1 MDLLVLVIG
10 SGPAASGIAANLRA
24 ALEDRVPVAE
34 AADVSHALRIVDAD
48 PGAAVPLVVLCGDGC
63 DLDATMRELYADDQ
77 LAEAR
82 TFVTTT
88 RAEHRDLAEA
98 IDRGWLHTLVMH
110 PPPPGLLEWMVTS
123 QLASW
128 MADRGLDPVP
138 TLVIPEQGSEPSELF
153 QLLEA
158 SNEELT
164 EGIMRGIDG
173 ALTRR
178 PRLVLPPGVRLTRQ
192 GEDVDGVFIVIS
204 GKVALTRATPSE
216 NLLLHHASTGPVV
229 GLLSLAR
236 QQKAFF
242 TSTTTTEV
250 EAVHLSTDQLN
261 RALILDPGVAA
272 GLTAGAIRGLT
283 LRLLRSEELQVE
295 RNELNAKLKKEQ
307 RRLAKALSALEA
319 ARMEL
324 IQQAKFAT
332 LGELAAGVAHE
343 LNNPVAALTGAAAS
357 LAEEAGRLVASHP
370 QGRLLGEVL
379 EAART
384 RPGLSTAQE
393 RQVRRELERLTGDPA
408 LAWRLV
414 AAGITDPSLA
424 ANVDV
429 KQLDMVESA
438 AMLGTAAH
446 NIEVASERIAE
457 LVTSLR
463 SYARPESEAMD
474 GVDLNAG
481 IEDTLRL
488 VAHRLR
494 GIDIVRDYGEIPPV
508 RAHPSRLGQVWTN
521 LIVNAA
527 DALAGEGRLE
537 ISTRLE
543 GETAVVD
550 IIDNGPG
557 IDPAVLPRI
566 FEPRFTTKHGTVRY
580 GLGLGLGLAKRLV
593 EEHGGT
599 VTADSQPG
607 QTIMTVTLPVSGPPK
622 E

>member
-1 MDLLVLVIG
+1 MDLLVLVVG
-10 SGPAASGIAANLRA
+10 HGGPAAEVAASLRA
-24 ALEDRVPVAE
+24 ALGDRVPVAVAPDVP
-34 AADVSHALRIVDAD
+34 AALETVDAS
-48 PGAAVPLVVLCGDGC
+48 GAAVPLVVLCARDGDVDAAMR
-63 DLDATMRELYADDQ
+63 DLYEDDQ
-77 LAEAR
+77 LAEAQ
-82 TFVTTT
+82 TVVLTT
-88 RAEHRDLAEA
+88 RSDHRDLSDA
-98 IDRGWLHTLVMH
+98 IDRGWLHTLLVQ
-110 PPPPGLLEWMVTS
+110 PSPPGLLEWMVTS

-128 MADRGLDPVP
+128 MADHGLDPVP
-138 TLVIPEQGSEPSELF
+138 TLVMAEQGSEPSELF

-164 EGIMRGIDG
+164 ERIVRGIDG

-178 PRLVLPPGVRLTRQ
+178 PRLLLPPGVRLTRQ
-192 GEDVDGVFIVIS
+192 GEDVDGVFILIS

-250 EAVHLSTDQLN
+250 EAIHLSTDQLN

-295 RNELNAKLKKEQ
+295 RNELNARLKKEQ

-319 ARMEL
+319 ARLEL
-324 IQQAKFAT
+324 IQQARFAT

-343 LNNPVAALTGAAAS
+343 LNNPVAALTRAAAT
-357 LAEEAGRLVASHP
+357 LAEEVSRLVASHP
-370 QGRLLGEVL
+370 QGQVLGEVL
-379 EAART
+379 ESTRN

-393 RQVRRELERLTGDPA
+393 RQVRRELEKLTKDPE

-414 AAGITDPSLA
+414 AAGITDPALA
-424 ANVDV
+424 RSVQP

-438 AMLGTAAH
+438 AMLGTAAR
-446 NIEVASERIAE
+446 NIEVASARIAE
-457 LVTSLR
+457 LATSLR
-463 SYARPESEAMD
+463 SYARPESDALD

-488 VAHRLR
+488 VAHRLH
-494 GIDIVRDYGEIPPV
+494 GIEVVRDYGEVPPL

-527 DALAGEGRLE
+527 DALSGEGRLE
-537 ISTRLE
+537 ISTRVE
-543 GETAVVD
+543 GEWVVVD

-566 FEPRFTTKHGTVRY
+566 FEPRFTTKHGTIRY

-599 VTADSQPG
+599 ISADSQPG
-607 QTIMTVTLPVSGPPK
+607 QTIITVTLPLAGPPK

>member
-1 MDLLVLVIG
+1 MELLVLVIG
-10 SGPAASGIAANLRA
+10 HGAIAAESAENLRA
-24 ALEDRVPVAE
+24 TLANRVAVVVAPDVARAL
-34 AADVSHALRIVDAD
+34 HLVDQSKAT
-48 PGAAVPLVVLCGDGC
+48 VPLVVLSAD
-63 DLDATMRELYADDQ
+63 DVDVDATLTELYADDQ
-77 LAEAR
+77 LAQAR
-82 TFVTTT
+82 TMVMTS
-88 RAEHRDLAEA
+88 RAEHRDLSDA
-98 IDRGWLHTLVMH
+98 IDRGWLHTIVVQ
-110 PPPPGLLEWMVTS
+110 PAPPGLLEWMVTS
-123 QLASW
+123 QVGAW
-128 MADRGLDPVP
+128 MIDRGLDPVP
-138 TLVIPEQGSEPSELF
+138 TPVLADQGSEPSELF

-164 EGIMRGIDG
+164 ERIVRGIDR

-178 PRLVLPPGVRLTRQ
+178 PRLILPPGVRLTRQ
-192 GEDVDGVFIVIS
+192 GEYVDGVFIVIS
-204 GKVALTRATPSE
+204 GKVALTRETRSE

-236 QQKAFF
+236 QQNAFF

-250 EAVHLSTDQLN
+250 EAIHLSTDQLN

-319 ARMEL
+319 ARLEL
-324 IQQAKFAT
+324 IQQARFAT

-343 LNNPVAALTGAAAS
+343 LNNPVAALTRAAAS
-357 LAEEAGRLVASHP
+357 LAEEAARLVASHP
-370 QGRLLGEVL
+370 QGELLGEVF
-379 EAART
+379 ASTRN

-393 RQVRRELERLTGDPA
+393 RQIRRELESVTKDTE

-414 AAGITDPSLA
+414 SAGVTDPALA
-424 ANVDV
+424 RSVAPRD
-429 KQLDMVESA
+429 LDLVESA
-438 AMLGTAAH
+438 AMLGTATH
-446 NIEVASERIAE
+446 NIEVASHRIVE
-457 LVTSLR
+457 LATSLR
-463 SYARPESEAMD
+463 SYARPESEALD

-488 VAHRLR
+488 VSHRLH
-494 GIDIVRDYGEIPPV
+494 GIEVVRDYGDVPLL

-527 DALAGEGRLE
+527 DALGHHGRLE
-537 ISTRLE
+537 ISTRAE
-543 GETAVVD
+543 GDSVVVD
-550 IIDNGPG
+550 VIDNGPG
-557 IDPAVLPRI
+557 IDPAILPRI
-566 FEPRFTTKHGTVRY
+566 FEPRFTTKHGTIRY

-599 VTADSQPG
+599 ISADSQPG
-607 QTIMTVTLPVSGPPK
+607 QTIMTVTLPISGPPK

>member
-1 MDLLVLVIG
+1 MDLLVLVVG
-10 SGPAASGIAANLRA
+10 HGGPAAEVAASLRA
-24 ALEDRVPVAE
+24 ALGDRVPVAV
-34 AADVSHALRIVDAD
+34 AADVPAALETVDAS
-48 PGAAVPLVVLCGDGC
+48 GASVPLVVLCAGDGNV
-63 DLDATMRELYADDQ
+63 DAAMRELYEDDQ

-82 TFVTTT
+82 TVVLTT
-88 RAEHRDLAEA
+88 RSDHRDLSDA
-98 IDRGWLHTLVMH
+98 IDRGWLHTLLVQ
-110 PPPPGLLEWMVTS
+110 PSPPGLLEWMVTS

-128 MADRGLDPVP
+128 MADHGLDPVP
-138 TLVIPEQGSEPSELF
+138 TLVMAEQGSEPSELF

-164 EGIMRGIDG
+164 ERIVRGIDG

-178 PRLVLPPGVRLTRQ
+178 PRLLLPPGVRLTRQ
-192 GEDVDGVFIVIS
+192 GEDVDGVFILIS

-250 EAVHLSTDQLN
+250 EAIHLSTDQLN

-295 RNELNAKLKKEQ
+295 RNELNARLKKEQ

-319 ARMEL
+319 ARLEL
-324 IQQAKFAT
+324 IQQARFAT

-343 LNNPVAALTGAAAS
+343 LNNPVAALTRAAAT
-357 LAEEAGRLVASHP
+357 LAEEVSRLVASHP
-370 QGRLLGEVL
+370 QGQVLGEVL
-379 EAART
+379 ESTRN

-393 RQVRRELERLTGDPA
+393 RQVRRELEKLTKDPE

-414 AAGITDPSLA
+414 AAGITDPALA
-424 ANVDV
+424 RSVQP

-438 AMLGTAAH
+438 AMLGTAAR
-446 NIEVASERIAE
+446 NIEVASARIAE
-457 LVTSLR
+457 LATSLR
-463 SYARPESEAMD
+463 SYARPESDALD

-488 VAHRLR
+488 VAHRLH
-494 GIDIVRDYGEIPPV
+494 GIEVVRDYGDIPPL

-527 DALAGEGRLE
+527 DALSGEGRLE
-537 ISTRLE
+537 ISTRVE
-543 GETAVVD
+543 GEWVVVD

-566 FEPRFTTKHGTVRY
+566 FEPRFTTKHGTIRY

-599 VTADSQPG
+599 ISADSQPG
-607 QTIMTVTLPVSGPPK
+607 QTIITVTLPLAGPPK

>member
-1 MDLLVLVIG
+1 MDLLVLVVG
-10 SGPAASGIAANLRA
+10 HGGPAAEVAASLRA
-24 ALEDRVPVAE
+24 ALGDRVPVAV
-34 AADVSHALRIVDAD
+34 AADVPAALETVDAS
-48 PGAAVPLVVLCGDGC
+48 GASVPLVVLCAGDGNVDAAMR
-63 DLDATMRELYADDQ
+63 DLYEDDQ

-82 TFVTTT
+82 TVVLTT
-88 RAEHRDLAEA
+88 RSDHRDLSDA
-98 IDRGWLHTLVMH
+98 IDRGWLHTLLVQ
-110 PPPPGLLEWMVTS
+110 PSPPGLLEWMVTS

-128 MADRGLDPVP
+128 MADHGLDPVP
-138 TLVIPEQGSEPSELF
+138 TLVMAEQGSEPSELF

-164 EGIMRGIDG
+164 ERIVRGIDG

-178 PRLVLPPGVRLTRQ
+178 PRLLLPPGVRLTRQ
-192 GEDVDGVFIVIS
+192 GEDVDGVFILIS

-250 EAVHLSTDQLN
+250 EAIHLSTDQLN

-295 RNELNAKLKKEQ
+295 RNELNARLKKEQ

-319 ARMEL
+319 ARLEL
-324 IQQAKFAT
+324 IQQARFAT

-343 LNNPVAALTGAAAS
+343 LNNPVAALTRAAAS
-357 LAEEAGRLVASHP
+357 LAEEVTRLVESHP

-379 EAART
+379 ASTRN

-393 RQVRRELERLTGDPA
+393 RQVRRELEKLTRDPE

-414 AAGITDPSLA
+414 SAGITDPSLA
-424 ANVDV
+424 RSVDV
-429 KQLDMVESA
+429 RQLDMVESA
-438 AMLGTAAH
+438 AMLGTAAR
-446 NIEVASERIAE
+446 NIEVASARIAE
-457 LVTSLR
+457 LATSLR
-463 SYARPESEAMD
+463 SYARPESDALD

-488 VAHRLR
+488 VAHRLH
-494 GIDIVRDYGEIPPV
+494 GIEVVRDYGDIPPL

-527 DALAGEGRLE
+527 DALSGEGRLE
-537 ISTRLE
+537 ISTRVE
-543 GETAVVD
+543 GECVVVD

-566 FEPRFTTKHGTVRY
+566 FEPRFTTKHGTIRY

-599 VTADSQPG
+599 ISADSQPG
-607 QTIMTVTLPVSGPPK
+607 QTIITVTLPLAGPPK

>member
-10 SGPAASGIAANLRA
+10 SGPRASEVAANLRT
-24 ALEDRVPVAE
+24 ALGDRLPVAVAEHVSGALDIVNSGE
-34 AADVSHALRIVDAD
+34 AT
-48 PGAAVPLVVLCGDGC
+48 VPLVVLCAGDG
-63 DLDATMRELYADDQ
+63 DVDAAMRELYADDQ
-77 LAEAR
+77 LEHAR
-82 TFVTTT
+82 TMVLTT
-88 RAEHRDLAEA
+88 RTDHRDLAEA
-98 IDRGWLHTLVMH
+98 IDRGWLHTLVVQ
-110 PPPPGLLEWMVTS
+110 PSPPGLLEWMVTS
-123 QLASW
+123 QLSSW
-128 MADRGLDPVP
+128 MADRDLDPVP
-138 TLVIPEQGSEPSELF
+138 VFAPPEQGSEPSELF

-164 EGIMRGIDG
+164 ERIVRGIDR
-173 ALTRR
+173 ALTPR
-178 PRLVLPPGVRLTRQ
+178 PRMVLPPGVRLTRQ
-192 GEDVDGVFIVIS
+192 GEDVDGVFILIS

-250 EAVHLSTDQLN
+250 EAIHLSTDQLN

-319 ARMEL
+319 ARLEL
-324 IQQAKFAT
+324 IQQARFAT

-343 LNNPVAALTGAAAS
+343 LNNPVAALTRAAAT
-357 LAEEAGRLVASHP
+357 LAEEVSRLVASHP
-370 QGRLLGEVL
+370 QGQVLGEVL
-379 EAART
+379 ESTRN

-393 RQVRRELERLTGDPA
+393 RQVRRELEKLTKDPE

-414 AAGITDPSLA
+414 AAGITDPALA
-424 ANVDV
+424 RSVQP

-438 AMLGTAAH
+438 AMLGTAAR
-446 NIEVASERIAE
+446 NIEVASARIAE
-457 LVTSLR
+457 LATSLR
-463 SYARPESEAMD
+463 SYARPESDALD

-488 VAHRLR
+488 VAHRLH
-494 GIDIVRDYGEIPPV
+494 GIKVVRDYGDIPPL

-527 DALAGEGRLE
+527 DALSGEGRLK
-537 ISTRLE
+537 ISTRVE
-543 GETAVVD
+543 GEWVVVD

-566 FEPRFTTKHGTVRY
+566 FEPRFTTKHGTIRY

-599 VTADSQPG
+599 ISADSQPG
-607 QTIMTVTLPVSGPPK
+607 QTIITVTLPLAGPPK

>member
-1 MDLLVLVIG
+1 
-10 SGPAASGIAANLRA
+10 
-24 ALEDRVPVAE
+24 
-34 AADVSHALRIVDAD
+34 
-48 PGAAVPLVVLCGDGC
+48 
-63 DLDATMRELYADDQ
+63 
-77 LAEAR
+77 
-82 TFVTTT
+82 
-88 RAEHRDLAEA
+88 
-98 IDRGWLHTLVMH
+98 
-110 PPPPGLLEWMVTS
+110 
-123 QLASW
+123 
-128 MADRGLDPVP
+128 MADHGLDPVP
-138 TLVIPEQGSEPSELF
+138 TLVMAEQGSEPSELF

-164 EGIMRGIDG
+164 DRIVRGIDG

-178 PRLVLPPGVRLTRQ
+178 PRLLLPPGVRLTRQ
-192 GEDVDGVFIVIS
+192 GEDVDGVFILIS

-250 EAVHLSTDQLN
+250 EAIHLSTDQLN

-319 ARMEL
+319 ARLEL
-324 IQQAKFAT
+324 IQQARFAT

-343 LNNPVAALTGAAAS
+343 LNNPVAALTRAAAT
-357 LAEEAGRLVASHP
+357 LAEEVSRLVASHP
-370 QGRLLGEVL
+370 QGQVLGEVL
-379 EAART
+379 ESTRN

-393 RQVRRELERLTGDPA
+393 RQVRRELEKLTKDPE

-414 AAGITDPSLA
+414 AAGITDPALA
-424 ANVDV
+424 RSVQP

-438 AMLGTAAH
+438 AMLGTAAR
-446 NIEVASERIAE
+446 NIEVASARIAE
-457 LVTSLR
+457 LATSLR
-463 SYARPESEAMD
+463 SYARPESDALD

-488 VAHRLR
+488 VAHRLH
-494 GIDIVRDYGEIPPV
+494 GIEVVRDYGDIPPL

-527 DALAGEGRLE
+527 DALSGEGRLE
-537 ISTRLE
+537 ISTRVE
-543 GETAVVD
+543 GEWVVVD

-566 FEPRFTTKHGTVRY
+566 FEPRFTTKHGTIRY

-599 VTADSQPG
+599 ISADSQPG
-607 QTIMTVTLPVSGPPK
+607 QTIITVTLPLAGPPK